1 MLSLQQRLIDHVSNV
16 ASESPEKEQ
25 EILGE
30 SLSEN
35 DGGRGGKTGGED
47 GDDSVVSNPLN
58 LIGPKFV
65 H

>member
-1 MLSLQQRLIDHVSNV
+1 MSNV

-35 DGGRGGKTGGED
+35 DGGGGGKTGGED

-58 LIGPKFV
+58 LIDPKNV

>member
-1 MLSLQQRLIDHVSNV
+1 MSNV

-35 DGGRGGKTGGED
+35 DRGGGGKTSGDD
-47 GDDSVVSNPLN
+47 GDDSVVSNP
-58 LIGPKFV
+58 
-65 H
+65 